1 MMKNILPILLTTLLL
16 GPAALAEQAVGGAT
30 EAVKDQMVEAK
41 TSKFKDAW
49 VHPDADFTRYNKLM
63 FAETAD
69 WEFRDV
75 GPAKSTRSNIYSG
88 SSRNQYGIREEDRE
102 KFKQSVTE
110 AFRKEMERSKKFTI
124 VNTPGPSTILIKAA
138 VLDIVSNVPPE
149 YIGRSEVY
157 LASTG
162 EATLVIELLDSET
175 GAVLA
180 YVEDRRKIQPA
191 GSSGS
196 INSFTMPS
204 NSVTVW
210 ADVKRWARSG
220 ASRLRSTLEKAQE
233 G

>member
-1 MMKNILPILLTTLLL
+1 MKTIGTIVLSTLLL
-16 GPAALAEQAVGGAT
+16 CPAVFAEEAVGVAT
-30 EAVKDQMVEAK
+30 EAVKAEMVEARK
-41 TSKFKDAW
+41 SKFKDAW
-49 VHPDADFTRYNKLM
+49 VHPDADFTRYNQLM

-75 GPAKSTRSNIYSG
+75 GPAKSARSNLYNSN
-88 SSRNQYGIREEDRE
+88 SKNQYGIREEDRE
-102 KFKQSVTE
+102 KFKQTVSE
-110 AFRKEMERSKKFTI
+110 AFIKEMERSKKFKI
-124 VNTPGPSTILIKAA
+124 VDTPGPSTILIKAA
-138 VLDIVSNVPPE
+138 VVDIVSNVPPE

-157 LASTG
+157 LATTG
-162 EATLVIELLDSET
+162 EATLVLELLDSET

-220 ASRLRSTLEKAQE
+220 ASRLRTTLEKAQK

>member
-1 MMKNILPILLTTLLL
+1 MKFIGPILLTTLLL
-16 GPAALAEQAVGGAT
+16 SPAVLAQEAVGVAT
-30 EAVKDQMVEAK
+30 EAVKDEMVEARK
-41 TSKFKDAW
+41 SKFKDAW
-49 VHPDADFTRYNKLM
+49 VHPDADFTRYNQLM

-75 GPAKSTRSNIYSG
+75 GPAKTTRSNIYS
-88 SSRNQYGIREEDRE
+88 SNSRNEYGIREEDRA
-102 KFKQSVTE
+102 KFKQTVSE
-110 AFRKEMERSKKFTI
+110 AFMKEMERSKKFKI
-124 VNTPGPSTILIKAA
+124 VDKAGPSTILIKAA
-138 VLDIVSNVPPE
+138 VVDIVSNVPPE

-162 EATLVIELLDSET
+162 EATLVLELLDSET

-220 ASRLRSTLEKAQE
+220 ASRLRTTLEKAQ
-233 G
+233 GG